1 MYQLENQAQ
10 WDTDYFHT
18 LMSEK
23 RIISSKEA
31 KEIREKL
38 AHAGALPHLDNN
50 FEWAMLCIA
59 YCFAKNL
66 VDKPNRIIAAPNA
79 KGTEIPSFQTC
90 FQEFSR
96 LWLVMLSDVL
106 FHFNPDKAV
115 SKDELYRLIADL
127 WHTGAYELDQ
137 FWEGCKRFKKND
149 DLAARQ
155 AFLNELMD
163 FAVKNAGSGSFSES
177 MNDLESKMAYEHQE
191 KRLSYAFQQQNI
203 AIAELKFLEHGVR
216 YDIYRLKL
224 AKYIDLSKHMRG
236 LCSELGVKNS
246 SLHIVP
252 CHNNESH
259 TYDVKLLRDEKHWQK
274 LGAAKFG
281 EALENYSED
290 YALPICL
297 GIDEYGKPHFADL
310 ATAPHLLVG
319 GTTGSGKSVFIRTLL
334 RSLFDLCK
342 GQNKLELA
350 ILDPKKVD
358 YQVFEHEED
367 LFENHIIDDYNE
379 MYNLLIDSVEESE
392 KRYALMRDYG
402 VQKIAQ
408 LPENVRPPYRVIM
421 VDELSNLIKH
431 HTDIE
436 KQLVMLAEKARASG
450 IHLILSTQR
459 PDSETLKG
467 TLRGNLPTR
476 IAFQV
481 QKSTESKIILDE
493 TGAED
498 LLGKGDHLV
507 KWNNGTLQFLHGF
520 DV

>member
-1 MYQLENQAQ
+1 MYQLDNQAQ

-38 AHAGALPHLDNN
+38 AHIGALPHLDNH
-50 FEWAMLCIA
+50 FEWAMLCIG
-59 YCFAKNL
+59 YCFVRGF
-66 VDKPNRIIAAPNA
+66 VDNPQKIIPAPNA

-90 FQEFSR
+90 FQDFSR

-106 FHFNPDKAV
+106 FRFNPDRAV
-115 SKDELYRLIADL
+115 GKDDLYKLIADL
-127 WHTGAYELDQ
+127 WHTGAVELDN
-137 FWEGCKRFKKND
+137 FWEGCKRFKQND

-163 FAVKNAGSGSFSES
+163 LAVKNAGSGSNGYSADVIPDVSTE
-177 MNDLESKMAYEHQE
+177 DQE
-191 KRLSYAFQQQNI
+191 KRLLAAFQRQNI
-203 AIAELKFLEHGVR
+203 VVSELNFLHHGVR
-216 YDIYRLKL
+216 YDIYRLRLGKYVDL
-224 AKYIDLSKHMRG
+224 ARQQQG
-236 LCSELGVKNS
+236 LCSELGVKDS

-259 TYDVKLLRDEKHWQK
+259 AYDVKLLRKEEQWQK

-281 EALENYSED
+281 EALQNYQQD
-290 YALPICL
+290 YALPICI
-297 GIDEYGKPHFADL
+297 GVDEYGKAHFADL
-310 ATAPHLLVG
+310 ATAPHMLVG
-319 GTTGSGKSVFIRTLL
+319 GTTGSGKSVFVRTLL
-334 RSLFDLCK
+334 RSLFTLCK

-358 YQVFEHEED
+358 YQVFESEED
-367 LFENHIIDDYNE
+367 LFENHILDDYEE
-379 MYNLLIDSVEESE
+379 MYEFLVDSVAEMER
-392 KRYALMRDYG
+392 RYDLIKQYG
-402 VQKIAQ
+402 VQKLSQ
-408 LPENVRPPYRVIM
+408 LPENIRPLYRVIM
-421 VDELSNLIKH
+421 VDELSNLLKQH
-431 HTDIE
+431 NGIE
-436 KQLVMLAEKARASG
+436 QQLIILSEKARAAG
-450 IHLILSTQR
+450 IHMILSTQR
-459 PDSETLKG
+459 PDAEVLKG

-493 TGAED
+493 TGAEN

-507 KWNNGTLQFLHGF
+507 KWNNGTPQFLHGF